1 MAKCEKCGV
10 EVLQDDLYL
19 DNGLKVCEDCKI
31 AGIKRPEVAF
41 TLHLFVPVNRANN
54 FVNIL

>member
-31 AGIKRPEVAF
+31 AGIKRPEVKIDYKI
-41 TLHLFVPVNRANN
+41 LGHEY
-54 FVNIL
+54 NIF